1 MIDWQQISLE
11 DLAGYI
17 SEKLRQKG
25 IDVILVGG
33 GCVTIYSNNRYQSYD
48 LDFVTY
54 EDMSKV
60 RKVLMGEGFKEKN
73 RYFKHHKCPYI
84 IEFVTPPVAIGKDP
98 IHHFERIKTKL
109 GTIKLLRLEDSVK
122 DRLASFFT
130 GTIERDLNKL
140 WISVLR
146 EKLISMKLKS
156 GQIMRVI

>member
-1 MIDWQQISLE
+1 M
-11 DLAGYI
+11 
-17 SEKLRQKG
+17 
-25 IDVILVGG
+25 ILVGG

-122 DRLASFFT
+122 DRLASFFHWNDRE
-130 GTIERDLNKL
+130 GLEQAMDICLERKVDLNEVKIWADNEGYL
-140 WISVLR
+140 
-146 EKLISMKLKS
+146 EKFNTFHQDLKKKQES
-156 GQIMRVI
+156 

>member
-73 RYFKHHKCPYI
+73 RYFKHHILKQLQK
-84 IEFVTPPVAIGKDP
+84 FV
-98 IHHFERIKTKL
+98 L
-109 GTIKLLRLEDSVK
+109 GNAKAFGIRRS
-122 DRLASFFT
+122 
-130 GTIERDLNKL
+130 
-140 WISVLR
+140 
-146 EKLISMKLKS
+146 
-156 GQIMRVI
+156 